1 MSEIKSFVS
10 KFKVLFSVIK
20 NKKSVLIVL
29 LGIIGIFLIFISE
42 IVPEREKEIVKTP
55 SDLPSGFELEL
66 EKRLEEAVSQISGA
80 GKTDITITLDS
91 SKEYFYAKN
100 SSENIDDSE
109 TEKESELVI
118 LEGAEGEE
126 PIVLKTDEAKIRGV
140 LVVCEGGNDPLVC
153 EKILEAICALLDI
166 PSNKVSVAKMA

>member
-1 MSEIKSFVS
+1 MSEITSFVS
-10 KFKVLFSVIK
+10 KFKDIFSVIK
-20 NKKSVLIVL
+20 NKKNVLIVS
-29 LGIIGIFLIFISE
+29 LGFIGIFLIFISE

-55 SDLPSGFELEL
+55 SDFPSGFELEL

-100 SSENIDDSE
+100 SSENTSASE

>member
-10 KFKVLFSVIK
+10 KFKDMFSVIK
-20 NKKSVLIVL
+20 NKKNVLIVS
-29 LGIIGIFLIFISE
+29 LGFIGIFLIFISE

-66 EKRLEEAVSQISGA
+66 EKRLEEAVCQISGA

>member
-10 KFKVLFSVIK
+10 KFKDMFSDIK
-20 NKKSVLIVL
+20 NKKNVLIVL
-29 LGIIGIFLIFISE
+29 LGFIGIFLIFISE
-42 IVPEREKEIVKTP
+42 IIPEKEKEIIKTP

-100 SSENIDDSE
+100 SSENTDASE

-118 LEGAEGEE
+118 LESAEGEE

>member
-10 KFKVLFSVIK
+10 KFKDMFSVIK
-20 NKKSVLIVL
+20 NKKNVLIVSL
-29 LGIIGIFLIFISE
+29 SFIGIFLIFISE
-42 IVPEREKEIVKTP
+42 IVPEREKEIIKTP
-55 SDLPSGFELEL
+55 SDFPSGFELEL
-66 EKRLEEAVSQISGA
+66 EKRLEEAVCQISGA

-100 SSENIDDSE
+100 SSENTGASE

>member
-1 MSEIKSFVS
+1 MSEITSFVS
-10 KFKVLFSVIK
+10 KFKDIFSVIK
-20 NKKSVLIVL
+20 NKKNVLIVS
-29 LGIIGIFLIFISE
+29 LGFIGIFLIFISE

-55 SDLPSGFELEL
+55 SDFPSGFELEL
-66 EKRLEEAVSQISGA
+66 EKRLEEAVCQISGA

>member
-10 KFKVLFSVIK
+10 KFKDMFSVIK
-20 NKKSVLIVL
+20 NKKNVLIVS
-29 LGIIGIFLIFISE
+29 LGFIGIFLIFISE
-42 IVPEREKEIVKTP
+42 IIPEKEKEIIKTP

-100 SSENIDDSE
+100 SSENIGDSE

>member
-10 KFKVLFSVIK
+10 KFKDMFSVIK
-20 NKKSVLIVL
+20 NKKNVLIVS
-29 LGIIGIFLIFISE
+29 LGFIGIFLIFISE
-42 IVPEREKEIVKTP
+42 IVPEREKEIIKTP
-55 SDLPSGFELEL
+55 SDFPSGFELEL

>member
-1 MSEIKSFVS
+1 MNEIKSFVS
-10 KFKVLFSVIK
+10 KFKDMFSAVK
-20 NKKSVLIVL
+20 NKKNVLIVS
-29 LGIIGIFLIFISE
+29 LGFIGIFLIFISE

-55 SDLPSGFELEL
+55 LDFPSGFELEL
-66 EKRLEEAVSQISGA
+66 EKRLEEAVCQISGA

>member
-1 MSEIKSFVS
+1 MSEIKSFVI
-10 KFKVLFSVIK
+10 KFKDMFSVIK
-20 NKKSVLIVL
+20 NKKNVLIVL
-29 LGIIGIFLIFISE
+29 LGFIGIFLIFISE
-42 IVPEREKEIVKTP
+42 IIPEKEKEIIKTP
-55 SDLPSGFELEL
+55 FDLPSGFELEL

-126 PIVLKTDEAKIRGV
+126 PIVLKTDEAK
-140 LVVCEGGNDPLVC
+140 
-153 EKILEAICALLDI
+153 
-166 PSNKVSVAKMA
+166 

>member
-10 KFKVLFSVIK
+10 KFKDMFSAVK
-20 NKKSVLIVL
+20 NKKNVLIVS
-29 LGIIGIFLIFISE
+29 LGFIGIFLIFISE
-42 IVPEREKEIVKTP
+42 IVPEREKEIIKTP
-55 SDLPSGFELEL
+55 SDFPSGFELEL

>member
-10 KFKVLFSVIK
+10 KFKDIFSVIK
-20 NKKSVLIVL
+20 NKKNVLIVS
-29 LGIIGIFLIFISE
+29 LGFIGIFLIFISE

-140 LVVCEGGNDPLVC
+140 LVVSEGGNDPLVC

>member
-10 KFKVLFSVIK
+10 KFKDIFSVIK
-20 NKKSVLIVL
+20 NKKNVLIVS
-29 LGIIGIFLIFISE
+29 LGFIGIFLIFISE

-55 SDLPSGFELEL
+55 SDFPSGFELEL
-66 EKRLEEAVSQISGA
+66 EKRLEEAVCQISGA

-166 PSNKVSVAKMA
+166 SSNKVSVAKMA

>member
-10 KFKVLFSVIK
+10 KFKDIFSVIK
-20 NKKSVLIVL
+20 NKKNVLIVS
-29 LGIIGIFLIFISE
+29 LGFIGIFLIFISE
-42 IVPEREKEIVKTP
+42 IVPEREKEIIKTP
-55 SDLPSGFELEL
+55 SDFPSGFELEL

>member
-10 KFKVLFSVIK
+10 KFKDMFSVIK
-20 NKKSVLIVL
+20 NKKNVLIVL
-29 LGIIGIFLIFISE
+29 LGFIGIFLIFISE
-42 IVPEREKEIVKTP
+42 IIPEKEKEIIKTP

-100 SSENIDDSE
+100 SSENTGDSE

-118 LEGAEGEE
+118 LESAEGEE

>member
-10 KFKVLFSVIK
+10 KFKDMFSVIK
-20 NKKSVLIVL
+20 NKKNVLIVL
-29 LGIIGIFLIFISE
+29 LGFIGIFLIFISE
-42 IVPEREKEIVKTP
+42 IIPEKEKEIIKTP
-55 SDLPSGFELEL
+55 FDLPSGFELEL

>member
-10 KFKVLFSVIK
+10 KFKDMFSVIK
-20 NKKSVLIVL
+20 NKKNVLIVS
-29 LGIIGIFLIFISE
+29 LGFIGIFLIFISE
-42 IVPEREKEIVKTP
+42 IIPEKEKEIIKTP
-55 SDLPSGFELEL
+55 FDLPSGFELEL

>member
-10 KFKVLFSVIK
+10 KFKDMFSVIK
-20 NKKSVLIVL
+20 NKKNVLIVL
-29 LGIIGIFLIFISE
+29 LGFIGIFLIFISE

-55 SDLPSGFELEL
+55 SDFPSGFELEL

>member
-1 MSEIKSFVS
+1 MSEIKSFVG
-10 KFKVLFSVIK
+10 KFKDMFSVIK
-20 NKKSVLIVL
+20 NKKNVLIIS
-29 LGIIGIFLIFISE
+29 LGLIGIFLIFISE
-42 IVPEREKEIVKTP
+42 AFTEKENELIKTP
-55 SDLPSGFELEL
+55 SDFPSGFEIEL

-100 SSENIDDSE
+100 SSENVGDSE
-109 TEKESELVI
+109 KEKESEFVI
-118 LEGAEGEE
+118 LEGSEGEE

-140 LVVCEGGNDPLVC
+140 LVVCEGGNDPFVC
-153 EKILEAICALLDI
+153 EKILEAVCALLDI

>member
-10 KFKVLFSVIK
+10 KFKDMFSVIK
-20 NKKSVLIVL
+20 NKKNVLIVS
-29 LGIIGIFLIFISE
+29 LGFIGIFLIFISE

-55 SDLPSGFELEL
+55 SDFPSGFELEL

>member
-10 KFKVLFSVIK
+10 KFKDMFSVIK
-20 NKKSVLIVL
+20 NKKNVLIVS
-29 LGIIGIFLIFISE
+29 LGFIGIFLIFISE
-42 IVPEREKEIVKTP
+42 IVPEREKEIIKTP

>member
-10 KFKVLFSVIK
+10 KFKDMFSVIK
-20 NKKSVLIVL
+20 NKKNVLIVS
-29 LGIIGIFLIFISE
+29 LGFIGIFLIFISE
-42 IVPEREKEIVKTP
+42 IVPEREKEIIKTP
-55 SDLPSGFELEL
+55 SDFPSGFELEL

-100 SSENIDDSE
+100 SSENTGASE

-118 LEGAEGEE
+118 LESAEGEE

>member
-1 MSEIKSFVS
+1 MNEIKSFVS
-10 KFKVLFSVIK
+10 KFKDMFSVIK
-20 NKKSVLIVL
+20 NKKNVLIVS
-29 LGIIGIFLIFISE
+29 LGFIGIFLIFISE
-42 IVPEREKEIVKTP
+42 IIPEKEKEIIKTP

-100 SSENIDDSE
+100 SSENIGDSE

-118 LEGAEGEE
+118 LESAEGEE

>member
-10 KFKVLFSVIK
+10 KFKDIFSVIK
-20 NKKSVLIVL
+20 NKKNVLIVS
-29 LGIIGIFLIFISE
+29 LGFIGIFLIFISE

-55 SDLPSGFELEL
+55 SDFPSGFELEL
-66 EKRLEEAVSQISGA
+66 EKRLEEAVCQISGA

>member
-10 KFKVLFSVIK
+10 KFKDMFSVIK
-20 NKKSVLIVL
+20 NKKNVLIVL
-29 LGIIGIFLIFISE
+29 LGFIGIFLIFISE

>member
-10 KFKVLFSVIK
+10 KFKDMFSVIK
-20 NKKSVLIVL
+20 NKKNVLIVS
-29 LGIIGIFLIFISE
+29 LGFIGIFLIFISE
-42 IVPEREKEIVKTP
+42 IIPEKEKEIIKIP
-55 SDLPSGFELEL
+55 FDLPSGFELEL

>member
-10 KFKVLFSVIK
+10 KFKDIFSVIK
-20 NKKSVLIVL
+20 NKKNVLIVS
-29 LGIIGIFLIFISE
+29 LGFIGIFLIFISE
-42 IVPEREKEIVKTP
+42 IVPEREKEIIKTP
-55 SDLPSGFELEL
+55 SDFPSGFELEL
-66 EKRLEEAVSQISGA
+66 EKRLEEAVCQISGA

-166 PSNKVSVAKMA
+166 SSNKVSVAKMA

>member
-10 KFKVLFSVIK
+10 KFKDIFSVIK
-20 NKKSVLIVL
+20 NKKNVLIVS
-29 LGIIGIFLIFISE
+29 LGFIGIFLIFISE

-55 SDLPSGFELEL
+55 SDFPSGFELEL

>member
-10 KFKVLFSVIK
+10 KFKDMFSVIK
-20 NKKSVLIVL
+20 NKKNVLIVL
-29 LGIIGIFLIFISE
+29 LGFIGIFLIFISE

-66 EKRLEEAVSQISGA
+66 EKRLEEAVCQISGA

-118 LEGAEGEE
+118 LESAEGEE

>member
-10 KFKVLFSVIK
+10 KFKDMFSVIK
-20 NKKSVLIVL
+20 NKKNVLIVS
-29 LGIIGIFLIFISE
+29 LGFIGIFLIFISE
-42 IVPEREKEIVKTP
+42 IIPEKEKEIIKTP
-55 SDLPSGFELEL
+55 FDLPSGFELEL

-118 LEGAEGEE
+118 LESAEGEE